1 MVTTS
6 TYQYILFEKRDRVG
20 VITLNRPDRLNA
32 WTYDMGAEVND
43 AIESCNNNPGVGAIV
58 ITGAGRGFCAGADVK
73 GFNRSI
79 EQREEGEQSS
89 GLGETRAR
97 EREEHLAAFLRR
109 SKPLI
114 AAVNGPSIGV
124 GMTMTLPMDI
134 RIASEA
140 ARFSMRFI
148 RMGITPEVAS
158 TVYLPQIV
166 GLQNALDLILT
177 ARTVGAEEALRMG
190 LVRSV
195 VPGDKLLDEAMALA
209 SEIANNPTECVMDGK
224 RMVHAHMVEQDIDK
238 LVREENRTIVAS
250 YSRPAHKEAV
260 RAFLEK
266 REPRFN
272 QPYSETC
279 VR

>member
-1 MVTTS
+1 MVTAKA
-6 TYQYILFEKRDRVG
+6 YQYILFEQRGRVG
-20 VITLNRPDRLNA
+20 IVTLNRPDRLNA
-32 WTYDMGAEVND
+32 WTYDMNEEILD
-43 AIESCNNNPGVGAIV
+43 AIERCNDDPGVGAIV
-58 ITGAGRGFCAGADVK
+58 VTGAGRGFCAGADVR

-79 EQREEGEQSS
+79 EQRESGQERTD
-89 GLGETRAR
+89 GLGQGESQR
-97 EREEHLAAFLRR
+97 EREHLAAFLRR

-134 RIASEA
+134 RIAGEA

-177 ARTVGAEEALRMG
+177 ARTIGAEEALRMG
-190 LVRSV
+190 LVRAV
-195 VPGDKLLDEAMALA
+195 VPTEQLLDEALALA
-209 SEIANNPTECVMDGK
+209 TEIANNPTECVVEGK
-224 RMVHAHMVEQDIDK
+224 RMVHQHMVEQDVDA
-238 LVREENRTIVAS
+238 IVAEED
-250 YSRPAHKEAV
+250 RAFARVMRGPAHKEAV

-266 REPRFN
+266 REPQFN
-272 QPYSETC
+272 
-279 VR
+279 

>member
-1 MVTTS
+1 MVS
-6 TYQYILFEKRDRVG
+6 TKAYEFIIFEQRERVG
-20 VITLNRPDRLNA
+20 VITLNRPERLNA
-32 WTYDMGAEVND
+32 WTYAMSDEIYD
-43 AIESCNNNPGVGAIV
+43 AIEACNSDTGVGAIV
-58 ITGAGRGFCAGADVK
+58 MTGAGRGFCAGADVQ

-79 EQREEGEQSS
+79 EQRDGGEQRTN
-89 GLGETRAR
+89 GLGEGEAR
-97 EREEHLAAFLRR
+97 PVRDQLAQFLRR

-134 RIASEA
+134 RIASDQ

-158 TVYLPQIV
+158 TLYLPQIV

-177 ARTVGAEEALRMG
+177 ARTIGAEEALRMG

-195 VPGDKLLDEAMALA
+195 VPGERLMEEALA
-209 SEIANNPTECVMDGK
+209 LATEIANNPTECVVEGK
-224 RMVHAHMVEQDIDK
+224 RMVHQHMVEQDIDK
-238 LVREENRTIVAS
+238 LVAEEDRTIVAS
-250 YSRPAHKEAV
+250 YKRPAHKEAV

-266 REPRFN
+266 RQPTFN
-272 QPYSETC
+272 E
-279 VR
+279 V